1 MKLPV
6 YHAIDLEYILEISQL
21 ITEDPD
27 LFNTDINRR
36 LEMDSN
42 IDDEHN
48 KKEEFRQEQE
58 REKEQEQLEK
68 DRQEKIIKPQLDK
81 IGQSFENIGQESDET
96 DESLEGLDNEL
107 NRLSLLLKRFEGS
120 I

>member
-1 MKLPV
+1 MDTRRVLT
-6 YHAIDLEYILEISQL
+6 ISQL

-27 LFNTDINRR
+27 IFNSEINRR
-36 LEMDSN
+36 LEIDSN

-48 KKEEFRQEQE
+48 RKEELRQEQE

-96 DESLEGLDNEL
+96 DESLGDLDNEL